1 MNVKN
6 VHRRSALILT
16 FATLGEFNFINWFFF
31 VAFHCVWM
39 EFPVFFMPQ
48 ERLTFALLPK
58 KSELNSLLIRF
69 PFFCCCCFFFP
80 PPNEKECALSVPC
93 STKDNRSE
101 TVFCRSPTRTWIDH
115 VWSGPFFFAWVLFT
129 SLFSFHEDEEE
140 EEEEVECRGK
150 DVRGPRMRWK
160 RKRGRKEKERERER
174 EK

>member
-16 FATLGEFNFINWFFF
+16 FATLGEFNFINWFFLWHF
-31 VAFHCVWM
+31 IVYGWNFLFFLCLKNASPSPYCQKKVSWTHCS
-39 EFPVFFMPQ
+39 FGF
-48 ERLTFALLPK
+48 L
-58 KSELNSLLIRF
+58 
-69 PFFCCCCFFFP
+69 FFCCCCFFFP

-115 VWSGPFFFAWVLFT
+115 VWSGPFFFFAWVLFT

-150 DVRGPRMRWK
+150 GPRMRWK